1 MFARP
6 VPLLLQAMSN
16 NADSQLLGVVLIARH
31 GDRQG
36 FYQDPESYT
45 PSATSITPL
54 GEVRFPLLFR
64 EHCWLITTAD
74 ARVPAGLVHP
84 LALPRLQLP
93 GPHQRR
99 RAL

>member
-1 MFARP
+1 
-6 VPLLLQAMSN
+6 MSN

-54 GEVRFPLLFR
+54 GEVRFPPLLSR
-64 EHCWLITTAD
+64 EICWLIAIAD

-84 LALPRLQLP
+84 LALPRLQFR

-99 RAL
+99 